1 MSLSPEDIDARIASL
16 QAEIDTTGSSL
27 AALDGDITLKLLTS
41 ARLSGRTAAEWNAV
55 SPDLPLLWGYYGAL
69 KDKVAEIVALRGTKA
84 RLRAEQV
91 EELSAQLV
99 GDSVA
104 LPPDPGRPGS
114 RTLTGTPLQ
123 KTSIARLQS
132 SMAEMYRDIA
142 SVVDRVCAAWTAL
155 PRLEALDATL
165 TGLVQTAGNSGIRP
179 PAEIAEARSRIASLR
194 TQVHADPLA
203 ADLSGVDAVARQV
216 ETAKDVL
223 RAAVAARGELAGQ
236 LTAAAQALE
245 AIGTLI
251 DQARTARAEA
261 SQKILGITNISSGAL
276 RGASGG
282 TVDADALAARLRLL
296 RANLQSI
303 TAVGQ
308 GDWQGARRLLGQLDQ
323 QTAGLRDEATLA
335 LRAVKDPLDTRN
347 ELRGRLDAYH
357 AKALAIGLAE
367 DEALTQ
373 VYERARTLLF
383 TAPCDVAGAEAA
395 VREYQQGLSR
405 PRAARG
411 PEPA

>member
-1 MSLSPEDIDARIASL
+1 MSLSLEDIDARIASL
-16 QAEIDTTGSSL
+16 QAEIDTMGSSL
-27 AALDGDITLKLLTS
+27 AALDGDITLKLLAS
-41 ARLSGRTAAEWNAV
+41 AKLSGRTAVEWNAV

-84 RLRAEQV
+84 RLRVEQL

-99 GDSVA
+99 GDSVVV
-104 LPPDPGRPGS
+104 PPDPGQSGT

-132 SMAEMYRDIA
+132 TMATMYRDIT

-155 PRLEALDATL
+155 PRLDTLETTL
-165 TGLVQTAGNSGIRP
+165 TGLVQTAGGSGIKP
-179 PAEIAEARSRIASLR
+179 PPEIAQARSRIALLR

-216 ETAKDVL
+216 ETAGEVL

-261 SQKILGITNISSGAL
+261 SQKILGITN
-276 RGASGG
+276 G
-282 TVDADALAARLRLL
+282 TADADALAARLRLL
-296 RANLQSI
+296 RTNLQSI
-303 TAVGQ
+303 TSVGQ
-308 GDWQGARRLLGQLDQ
+308 GDWQEARRLLGQLEQ
-323 QTAGLRDEATLA
+323 QTAALRDEATLA
-335 LRAVKDPLDTRN
+335 LR
-347 ELRGRLDAYH
+347 
-357 AKALAIGLAE
+357 
-367 DEALTQ
+367 
-373 VYERARTLLF
+373 
-383 TAPCDVAGAEAA
+383 
-395 VREYQQGLSR
+395 
-405 PRAARG
+405 
-411 PEPA
+411 

>member
-1 MSLSPEDIDARIASL
+1 
-16 QAEIDTTGSSL
+16 
-27 AALDGDITLKLLTS
+27 
-41 ARLSGRTAAEWNAV
+41 
-55 SPDLPLLWGYYGAL
+55 
-69 KDKVAEIVALRGTKA
+69 
-84 RLRAEQV
+84 
-91 EELSAQLV
+91 
-99 GDSVA
+99 
-104 LPPDPGRPGS
+104 
-114 RTLTGTPLQ
+114 
-123 KTSIARLQS
+123 
-132 SMAEMYRDIA
+132 MAEMYRDIA

-165 TGLVQTAGNSGIRP
+165 TGLVQTAGNTGIRP
-179 PAEIAEARSRIASLR
+179 PAEIAQAHSRIASLR

-216 ETAKDVL
+216 ETATDVL

-261 SQKILGITNISSGAL
+261 SQKILGITDVSSGALRGASGVSSGALRGASGVSSGAL

-335 LRAVKDPLDTRN
+335 LRAVKGPLDTRN

-367 DEALTQ
+367 DEGLTQ

-411 PEPA
+411 PDPA

>member
-1 MSLSPEDIDARIASL
+1 MSLSLEDIDARVASL

-27 AALDGDITLKLLTS
+27 AALDGDIKLKLLAS
-41 ARLSGRTAAEWNAV
+41 AKLSGRTAAEWNAV
-55 SPDLPLLWGYYGAL
+55 SPDIPLLWGYYGVL
-69 KDKVAEIVALRGTKA
+69 KDKVAEVIALRGTKA
-84 RLRAEQV
+84 RLRTEQV

-104 LPPDPGRPGS
+104 VPPDPGRAGS

-132 SMAEMYRDIA
+132 TMATMYRDIA

-155 PRLEALDATL
+155 PRLDTLDTTL
-165 TGLVQTAGNSGIRP
+165 TGLIQTAGGSGIKP
-179 PAEIAEARSRIASLR
+179 PAEIAQARSRIALLR

-216 ETAKDVL
+216 ETATEVL
-223 RAAVAARGELAGQ
+223 RAAVAARGELARQ
-236 LTAAAQALE
+236 LTAAAEALG

-251 DQARTARAEA
+251 DQARAARAEA
-261 SQKILGITNISSGAL
+261 SQKILGITN
-276 RGASGG
+276 G
-282 TVDADALAARLRLL
+282 TVDADALAARLTFLQTNL
-296 RANLQSI
+296 RSI
-303 TAVGQ
+303 TSVGQ
-308 GDWQGARRLLGQLDQ
+308 GDWQEARRLLGQLDQ
-323 QTAGLRDEATLA
+323 QTAALRDEVTLA
-335 LRAVKDPLDTRN
+335 LGAVKGPLDTRN

-357 AKALAIGLAE
+357 AKALALRLPQDHGLTHAY
-367 DEALTQ
+367 Q
-373 VYERARTLLF
+373 RAKALLF

-411 PEPA
+411 PDPA

>member
-1 MSLSPEDIDARIASL
+1 MSLSLEDIDARIASL

-27 AALDGDITLKLLTS
+27 AALDGDITLKLLAS
-41 ARLSGRTAAEWNAV
+41 AKLSGRTAAEWNAV
-55 SPDLPLLWGYYGAL
+55 SPDIPLLWGYYGVL
-69 KDKVAEIVALRGTKA
+69 KDKVAEVVALRGTKA
-84 RLRAEQV
+84 RLRTEQV

-104 LPPDPGRPGS
+104 VPPDPGQAGS

-132 SMAEMYRDIA
+132 TMATMYRDIA

-155 PRLEALDATL
+155 PRLDTLDTAL
-165 TGLVQTAGNSGIRP
+165 TGLIQTAGGSGIKP
-179 PAEIAEARSRIASLR
+179 PAEIAQARSRIALLR

-216 ETAKDVL
+216 ETATEVL
-223 RAAVAARGELAGQ
+223 RGAVAARGELAGQ
-236 LTAAAQALE
+236 LTAAAQALG

-251 DQARTARAEA
+251 DRARGARAEA
-261 SQKILGITNISSGAL
+261 SQKILGITN
-276 RGASGG
+276 G
-282 TVDADALAARLRLL
+282 TVDADALAARLTFL
-296 RANLQSI
+296 RTNLRSI
-303 TAVGQ
+303 TSVGQ
-308 GDWQGARRLLGQLDQ
+308 GDWQEARRLLGQLDQ
-323 QTAGLRDEATLA
+323 QTAALRDEVTLA
-335 LRAVKDPLDTRN
+335 LGAVKGPLDTRN

-367 DEALTQ
+367 DEGLTQ
-373 VYERARTLLF
+373 VYERARALLF

-411 PEPA
+411 PDPA

>member
-1 MSLSPEDIDARIASL
+1 MSLSLEDIDARIASL
-16 QAEIDTTGSSL
+16 QAEIDTIGSSL
-27 AALDGDITLKLLTS
+27 AALDGDITLKLLAS
-41 ARLSGRTAAEWNAV
+41 AKLSGRTAVEWNAV

-84 RLRAEQV
+84 RLRVEQL

-104 LPPDPGRPGS
+104 VPPDPGQSGS

-132 SMAEMYRDIA
+132 TMATMYRDIA

-155 PRLEALDATL
+155 PRLDTLETTL
-165 TGLVQTAGNSGIRP
+165 TSLVQTAGGSGIKP
-179 PAEIAEARSRIASLR
+179 PPEIAQARSRIALLR

-216 ETAKDVL
+216 ETAAEVL

-251 DQARTARAEA
+251 DQARAARAEA
-261 SQKILGITNISSGAL
+261 SQKILGISN
-276 RGASGG
+276 G
-282 TVDADALAARLRLL
+282 TVDADALAARLTFL
-296 RANLQSI
+296 RTNLQSI
-303 TAVGQ
+303 TSVGQ
-308 GDWQGARRLLGQLDQ
+308 GEWQEARRLLGQLDQ
-323 QTAGLRDEATLA
+323 QTAALRDEVTLA
-335 LRAVKDPLDTRN
+335 LGAVKGPLDARN

-367 DEALTQ
+367 DEGLTQ
-373 VYERARTLLF
+373 VYERARALLF

-405 PRAARG
+405 PRVAKR
-411 PEPA
+411 PDPA

>member
-1 MSLSPEDIDARIASL
+1 MSLSLEDIDARIASL

-27 AALDGDITLKLLTS
+27 AALDGDITLKLLAS
-41 ARLSGRTAAEWNAV
+41 AKLSGRTAAEWNAV
-55 SPDLPLLWGYYGAL
+55 SPDIPLLWGYYGVL
-69 KDKVAEIVALRGTKA
+69 KDKVAEVVALRGTKA
-84 RLRAEQV
+84 RLRTEQV

-104 LPPDPGRPGS
+104 VPPDPGQAGS

-132 SMAEMYRDIA
+132 TMATMYRDIA

-155 PRLEALDATL
+155 PRLDTLDTTL
-165 TGLVQTAGNSGIRP
+165 TGLIQTAGGSGIKP
-179 PAEIAEARSRIASLR
+179 PAEIAQARSRIALLR

-216 ETAKDVL
+216 ETATEVL

-251 DQARTARAEA
+251 DQARAARAEA
-261 SQKILGITNISSGAL
+261 SQKILGATF
-276 RGASGG
+276 G
-282 TVDADALAARLRLL
+282 TVDADALAARLNFL
-296 RANLQSI
+296 RTNLRSI
-303 TAVGQ
+303 TSVGQ
-308 GDWQGARRLLGQLDQ
+308 GDWQEARRLLGQLDQ
-323 QTAGLRDEATLA
+323 QTAALRDEVTLA
-335 LRAVKDPLDTRN
+335 LGAVKGPLDTRN

-367 DEALTQ
+367 DEGLTQ

-411 PEPA
+411 PDPA

>member
-1 MSLSPEDIDARIASL
+1 MSLSLEDIDARIASL
-16 QAEIDTTGSSL
+16 QAEVDTTGSSL
-27 AALDGDITLKLLTS
+27 AALDGDITLKLLAS
-41 ARLSGRTAAEWNAV
+41 AKLSGRTAAEWNAV

-84 RLRAEQV
+84 RLRADQV
-91 EELSAQLV
+91 EDLSTQLL

-104 LPPDPGRPGS
+104 VPPDPGQPGS

-123 KTSIARLQS
+123 KASIAWLQS
-132 SMAEMYRDIA
+132 SMATMYRDIA

-165 TGLVQTAGNSGIRP
+165 GGLVQTAGGSGIKP
-179 PAEIAEARSRIASLR
+179 PAEIAQARSRIEVLR

-216 ETAKDVL
+216 ESATEVL

-245 AIGTLI
+245 VIGTLI
-251 DQARTARAEA
+251 DQARTTRAEA
-261 SQKILGITNISSGAL
+261 SQKILGITN
-276 RGASGG
+276 G
-282 TVDADALAARLRLL
+282 TADADALAARLRLL
-296 RANLQSI
+296 RTNLQGI
-303 TAVGQ
+303 TSVGQ
-308 GDWQGARRLLGQLDQ
+308 GDWQEARRLLGQLDQ
-323 QTAGLRDEATLA
+323 QTAALRDEATLA
-335 LRAVKDPLDTRN
+335 LRAVKGPLDTRN

-367 DEALTQ
+367 DEGLTQ

-383 TAPCDVAGAEAA
+383 TAPCDVPGAEAA

>member
-132 SMAEMYRDIA
+132 SMATMYRDIA

-165 TGLVQTAGNSGIRP
+165 TGLVQTAGNTGIRP
-179 PAEIAEARSRIASLR
+179 PAEIAEARTRIASLR

-216 ETAKDVL
+216 ETATDVL

-261 SQKILGITNISSGAL
+261 SQKILGITN
-276 RGASGG
+276 G

-308 GDWQGARRLLGQLDQ
+308 GDWQAARRLLGQLDQ

-335 LRAVKDPLDTRN
+335 LRAVKGPLDTRN

-367 DEALTQ
+367 DEGLTQ

-405 PRAARG
+405 PRATRG